1 MKFKNYFGFLFFLV
15 LFSLILTFNVSALGI
30 TPSKE
35 VIIFSSGLEG
45 TYSYMVQNTGKNKV
59 AVDLYIR
66 GDLKDYFELSEK
78 SLILNSGE
86 KKTFSMKMK
95 LPQTIEKPGLHQQR
109 IGALESMSNMDVE
122 GGVGVGSRV
131 GVESIFDVR
140 VPFPG
145 KYAELKIKTVDVALG
160 EPVKFYVTAL
170 NYGLDKLNEVTIKI
184 NIYNSENKKVQ
195 ELTSEKFSLE
205 QSGSKEVLLQLDTK
219 DINAGIYTAKVAVE
233 YDGGGKVEDSIGFK
247 VGELVAKVK
256 KVNYEKITKDSVAK
270 LNIELESQW
279 NSKIE
284 NAYLQLDVYSGSGEK
299 IGTQKSESFIL
310 NPWTTTTINMLWDT
324 SGVAPGTYDA
334 KLILNY
340 AGKASEYPFKIKIGS
355 GSTII
360 WIIAGLAVAVLLY
373 FILRK
378 KKER

>member
-1 MKFKNYFGFLFFLV
+1 M
-15 LFSLILTFNVSALGI
+15 
-30 TPSKE
+30 
-35 VIIFSSGLEG
+35 
-45 TYSYMVQNTGKNKV
+45 MV
-59 AVDLYIR
+59 
-66 GDLKDYFELSEK
+66 
-78 SLILNSGE
+78 
-86 KKTFSMKMK
+86 
-95 LPQTIEKPGLHQQR
+95 
-109 IGALESMSNMDVE
+109 VE
-122 GGVGVGSRV
+122 
-131 GVESIFDVR
+131 
-140 VPFPG
+140 
-145 KYAELKIKTVDVALG
+145 
-160 EPVKFYVTAL
+160 
-170 NYGLDKLNEVTIKI
+170 
-184 NIYNSENKKVQ
+184 
-195 ELTSEKFSLE
+195 
-205 QSGSKEVLLQLDTK
+205 
-219 DINAGIYTAKVAVE
+219 
-233 YDGGGKVEDSIGFK
+233 EDSIGFK

>member
-1 MKFKNYFGFLFFLV
+1 
-15 LFSLILTFNVSALGI
+15 
-30 TPSKE
+30 
-35 VIIFSSGLEG
+35 
-45 TYSYMVQNTGKNKV
+45 MVQNTGKNKV

-219 DINAGIYTAKVAVE
+219 DINAGIYTAKV
-233 YDGGGKVEDSIGFK
+233 
-247 VGELVAKVK
+247 
-256 KVNYEKITKDSVAK
+256 
-270 LNIELESQW
+270 
-279 NSKIE
+279 E